1 MNTEAIRRA
10 LEGSQ
15 VGKLTFPE
23 VVRILLEAGVESYRV
38 DLVRG
43 DDTFYML
50 SGETHVEKMTLP
62 SAKIADNFSQTAIAA
77 AIRAAQADSIRY
89 PEFLNRAMA
98 AGTAAYHAYLTGRK
112 VIYFGRKGELHIEEF
127 PSPK

>member
-1 MNTEAIRRA
+1 MNIEAIRRA

>member
-1 MNTEAIRRA
+1 MNIEAMRKA

-15 VGKLTFPE
+15 AGKLTFPE
-23 VVRILLEAGVESYRV
+23 VVGTLTEAGVESYRV
-38 DLVRG
+38 DLIRC
-43 DDTFYML
+43 DDTFYMPN
-50 SGETHVEKMTLP
+50 GETHVEKMTVP
-62 SAKIADNFSQTAIAA
+62 STKVADEFSQTGIVA

-112 VIYFGRKGELHIEEF
+112 VIYFGRKGEFHIEEF
-127 PSPK
+127 PRPK